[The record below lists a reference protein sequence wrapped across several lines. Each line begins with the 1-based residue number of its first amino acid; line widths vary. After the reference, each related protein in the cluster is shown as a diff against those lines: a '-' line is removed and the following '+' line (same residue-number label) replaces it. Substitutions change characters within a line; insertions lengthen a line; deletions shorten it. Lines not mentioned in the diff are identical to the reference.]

1 MALQGR
7 ENDLMKYGII
17 LTAGTL
23 DEMIGLAA
31 EAEANGWDGV
41 FYWDAIAISGFSPI
55 YDPWVTMA
63 AFATATERVR
73 LGTIITPPSRRRPWK
88 LAKETA
94 TLDHLS
100 HGRLVLPVGLGVMDD
115 QGYRNVGEVTD
126 LRARAEILDESL
138 EILTRAW
145 SGEPFAFE
153 GAHYQVS
160 EMHQQPGSYQ
170 QPRIP
175 IWVVGVWPRPKSV
188 ARAFRY
194 DGIIPQY
201 AEDQGVISHATP
213 ERVRAIAE
221 AARAQRP
228 ADAGPFDIITE
239 GVSPADD
246 AAAARAQVAPF
257 AEAGATWWIESRWQG
272 ETAETLRARIA
283 AGPPR

>member
-1 MALQGR
+1 
-7 ENDLMKYGII
+7 MKYGII

-23 DEMIGLAA
+23 DEMISLAA
-31 EAEANGWDGV
+31 EAEASGWDGV
-41 FYWDAIAISGFSPI
+41 FYWDAIAIGDSPI

-63 AFATATERVR
+63 AFASATRRVR
-73 LGTIITPPSRRRPWK
+73 LGAIITPPSRRRPWK

-100 HGRLVLPVGLGVMDD
+100 HGRLILPVGLGVLDD
-115 QGYRNVGEVTD
+115 QGYRNVGEETD
-126 LRARAEILDESL
+126 LRARAEMLDESL

-145 SGEPFAFE
+145 SGEPFSFA
-153 GAHYQVS
+153 GKHYQIS
-160 EMHQQPGSYQ
+160 EMQQQPGSYQ
-170 QPRIP
+170 QPHIP
-175 IWVVGVWPRPKSV
+175 IWVVGVWPRPKSM

-201 AEDQGVISHATP
+201 AEDQGIISHATP

-221 AARAQRP
+221 AAREQRP

-246 AAAARAQVAPF
+246 AAAARAQVTPF

-272 ETAETLRARIA
+272 ETADSLRTRVV
-283 AGPPR
+283 AGPPK

>member
-1 MALQGR
+1 
-7 ENDLMKYGII
+7 MKYGII

-23 DEMIGLAA
+23 DEMIALAA

-41 FYWDAIAISGFSPI
+41 FYWDAIAMSGFSPI

-63 AFATATERVR
+63 AFATATERVK
-73 LGTIITPPSRRRPWK
+73 LGAIITPPTRRRPWK

-100 HGRLVLPVGLGVMDD
+100 HGRLVLPVGLGVLDD
-115 QGYRNVGEVTD
+115 QGYSNTGEVTD
-126 LRARAEILDESL
+126 LRTRAAMLDESL
-138 EILTRAW
+138 EILTLAW
-145 SGEPFAFE
+145 SGEPFGFE
-153 GAHYQVS
+153 GTHYQIS
-160 EMHQQPGSYQ
+160 EMQQQPASYQ

-201 AEDQGVISHATP
+201 AEDQGIVSHATP

-221 AARAQRP
+221 AAWEERP
-228 ADAGPFDIITE
+228 TDAGAFDIITE

-272 ETAETLRARIA
+272 ETADTLRARIT

>member
-1 MALQGR
+1 
-7 ENDLMKYGII
+7 MKYGII

-23 DEMIGLAA
+23 DEMIALAA
-31 EAEANGWDGV
+31 EAEVYGWDGV
-41 FYWDAIAISGFSPI
+41 FYWDAIAIGGYAPI

-63 AFATATERVR
+63 AFATATERVK

-88 LAKETA
+88 LAKETV

-100 HGRLVLPVGLGVMDD
+100 HGRLVLPVGMGVLDD
-115 QGYRNVGEVTD
+115 QGYSNVGEVTD
-126 LRARAEILDESL
+126 LRTRAEILDESL

-145 SGEPFAFE
+145 SGDSFSFE
-153 GAHYQVS
+153 GKHHQVS
-160 EMHQQPGSYQ
+160 EMQQQPASFQ

-194 DGIIPQY
+194 DGIVPQY
-201 AEDQGVISHATP
+201 AEDQGIISHATP
-213 ERVRAIAE
+213 DRVRAIAE
-221 AARAQRP
+221 AAREQRP

-239 GVSPADD
+239 GVSPGDN
-246 AAAARAQVAPF
+246 AAAARDQVAPF
-257 AEAGATWWIESRWQG
+257 AEAGATWWIESRWEG

>member
-1 MALQGR
+1 
-7 ENDLMKYGII
+7 MKYGII

-23 DEMIGLAA
+23 YEMIALAA
-31 EAEANGWDGV
+31 EAEANAWDGV
-41 FYWDAIAISGFSPI
+41 FYWDAIAMSGYSPI

-100 HGRLVLPVGLGVMDD
+100 HGRLVLPVGLGVLAD
-115 QGYRNVGEVTD
+115 QGYTNVGEVTD
-126 LRARAEILDESL
+126 LRTRAEILDESL

-145 SGEPFAFE
+145 SGESFSFE
-153 GAHYQVS
+153 GKHYQIT
-160 EMHQQPGSYQ
+160 EMHHQPGSYQ

-175 IWVVGVWPRPKSV
+175 IWVVGVWPRPKSI

-194 DGIIPQY
+194 DGIVPQY
-201 AEDQGVISHATP
+201 AEDQGIISHATP
-213 ERVRAIAE
+213 DRVRAIAD
-221 AARAQRP
+221 AAREQRP

-246 AAAARAQVAPF
+246 APAARAQVAPF
-257 AEAGATWWIESRWQG
+257 AEAGATWWIESRWEG
-272 ETAETLRARIA
+272 ETAETLRARIV

>member
-1 MALQGR
+1 
-7 ENDLMKYGII
+7 MKYGII
-17 LTAGTL
+17 LTAGKL
-23 DEMIGLAA
+23 DEMIALAA

-41 FYWDAIAISGFSPI
+41 FYWDAIAIGGFSPI

-63 AFATATERVR
+63 AFATVTERVR
-73 LGTIITPPSRRRPWK
+73 LGSIITPPSRRRPWK

-100 HGRLVLPVGLGVMDD
+100 HGRLVLPVGLGVLDD
-115 QGYRNVGEVTD
+115 QGYSNVGEVTD
-126 LRARAEILDESL
+126 LRTRAEILDESL

-145 SGEPFAFE
+145 SGEPFSFA
-153 GAHYQVS
+153 GTHYQIS
-160 EMHQQPGSYQ
+160 EMHQHPGSYQ

-188 ARAFRY
+188 VRAFRY

-201 AEDQGVISHATP
+201 AEDQGIISHATP

-221 AARAQRP
+221 AAREQRP
-228 ADAGPFDIITE
+228 VDAGPFDIITE

-246 AAAARAQVAPF
+246 EAAARAQVAPF

-272 ETAETLRARIA
+272 ETAETLRARIT

>member
-1 MALQGR
+1 
-7 ENDLMKYGII
+7 MKYGII

-23 DEMIGLAA
+23 DEMIVLAA
-31 EAEANGWDGV
+31 EAEASGWDGV
-41 FYWDAIAISGFSPI
+41 FYWDAIAMSGFSPI

-63 AFATATERVR
+63 AFATATERVQ
-73 LGTIITPPSRRRPWK
+73 LGAIITPPSRRRPWK

-100 HGRLVLPVGLGVMDD
+100 HGRLILPVGLGVLDD
-115 QGYRNVGEVTD
+115 QGYSNVGEVTD
-126 LRARAEILDESL
+126 LRTRAEILDESL

-145 SGEPFAFE
+145 TGEPFSFA
-153 GAHYQVS
+153 GTHYQIS
-160 EMHQQPGSYQ
+160 EMHQQPGSFQ

-201 AEDQGVISHATP
+201 AEDQGIISHATP

-221 AARAQRP
+221 AAREQRP
-228 ADAGPFDIITE
+228 GDAGPFDIITE

-257 AEAGATWWIESRWQG
+257 ADAGATWWIESRWQG

>member
-1 MALQGR
+1 MRDNSG
-7 ENDLMKYGII
+7 MKYGII

-23 DEMIGLAA
+23 DEMIALAV

-41 FYWDAIAISGFSPI
+41 FYWDAIAMSGFSPI

-63 AFATATERVR
+63 AFATATERVQ

-100 HGRLVLPVGLGVMDD
+100 HGRLILPVGLGVLDD
-115 QGYRNVGEVTD
+115 QGYKNVGEVTD
-126 LRARAEILDESL
+126 LRTRAEILDESL

-145 SGEPFAFE
+145 SGEPFSFA
-153 GAHYQVS
+153 GKHYQIS
-160 EMHQQPGSYQ
+160 EMHQQPGSFQ

-175 IWVVGVWPRPKSV
+175 IWVVGVWPRPKSI

-194 DGIIPQY
+194 DGIVPQY
-201 AEDQGVISHATP
+201 AEDQGIVSHTAP
-213 ERVRAIAE
+213 DRVRAIAE

-228 ADAGPFDIITE
+228 ADAGPFDIIAE

-246 AAAARAQVAPF
+246 AAAARAQVSPF

-272 ETAETLRARIA
+272 ETADSLRARIV